1 MFMNSPRP
9 LSLRTLLTTGAIAL
23 AASGTLAFSRPATIA
38 IDGQR
43 VGSDVPPVT
52 TAHQAYL
59 PLRAVTTGLGAQ
71 LAYNKASRTIT
82 VVRGADRLKLR
93 VGSQIATLNGHRIHL
108 SHAPFTVR
116 GRTMVAMRTIE
127 RALGPKVHYNA
138 RKSTIDVYT
147 TDTSVEADQSDQS
160 DAF

>member
-1 MFMNSPRP
+1 MNKPRP
-9 LSLRTLLTTGAIAL
+9 LSTRTFVFTGAIAL
-23 AASGTLAFSRPATIA
+23 LASGTLAFSKPATIV

-71 LAYNKASRTIT
+71 LSYNKGSRTVT
-82 VVRGADRLKLR
+82 VVRGVDRLKLH
-93 VGSQIATLNGHRIHL
+93 VGLQTAMLNGRPIRL

-116 GRTMVAMRTIE
+116 GRTMVATRTIE
-127 RALGPKVHYNA
+127 RALGPKVKYNA
-138 RKSTIDVYT
+138 RKSTIEVYT

-160 DAF
+160 EAF

>member
-1 MFMNSPRP
+1 MNKPHP
-9 LSLRTLLTTGAIAL
+9 LSLRTIVITGAVAL
-23 AASGTLAFSRPATIA
+23 LASGTLAFSRPATIA

-52 TAHQAYL
+52 TPQQAYL

-71 LAYNKASRTIT
+71 LSYNKASRSVT
-82 VVRGADRLKLR
+82 VVRGGDHLKLH
-93 VGSQIATLNGHRIHL
+93 VGSQTATLNGRAIHL

-116 GRTMVAMRTIE
+116 GRTMVATRTIE
-127 RALGPKVHYNA
+127 RALGPKVKYNA
-138 RKSTIDVYT
+138 RKSTIEVYT
-147 TDTSVEADQSDQS
+147 TDTSVEAASGDQS